1 MDSMDLEPA
10 SPTPI
15 SDDPMTARADG
26 KVYCCHTLGW
36 VAPDVAFDHHWDTSR
51 PPDDYLSDRA
61 SSWDGIKPGE

>member
-1 MDSMDLEPA
+1 
-10 SPTPI
+10 
-15 SDDPMTARADG
+15 MTARADG